1 MFMNITIIDAFTDRP
16 FKGNPAAVC
25 LLESEITEER
35 MQRIANEMNLSETAF
50 LLRREAGYSLRWFTP
65 QTEVDL
71 CGHATLASA
80 HYLWEEA
87 GVKEHELSFVTKSG
101 VLTATREG
109 GWIELDFP
117 SEAAQECVPPAEL
130 IEGLLGTAYT
140 FIGRNRMDYLVEVED
155 EAAVRNLQP
164 NLNVW
169 TKVPSRGVIVT
180 GKSARQG
187 IDFVSRC
194 FFPAVGINEDPV
206 TGSAHCCLGPYW
218 GSKLEKRELTA
229 IQLSSR
235 EGYLKVTV
243 RDDRVLLRG
252 QAVTTL
258 RGQLV

>member
-1 MFMNITIIDAFTDRP
+1 MNITIIDAFTDRP

-25 LLESEITEER
+25 LLNSEIPDER
-35 MQRIANEMNLSETAF
+35 MQRIANEMNLSETAY
-50 LLRREAGYSLRWFTP
+50 LIRRETGYSLRWFTP

-87 GVKEHELSFVTKSG
+87 GVTDSELLFHTKSG
-101 VLTATREG
+101 VLTAKREG
-109 GWIELDFP
+109 DWIQLDFP
-117 SEAAQECVPPAEL
+117 SEEAQECVPPNEL
-130 IEGLLGTAYT
+130 IEGLHGTAYT
-140 FIGRNRMDYLVEVED
+140 FIGRNRMDYIAEVED

-169 TKVPSRGVIVT
+169 AKVPSRGVIVT
-180 GKSARQG
+180 SKSALPG

-194 FFPAVGINEDPV
+194 FFPAVGIDEDPV

-229 IQLSSR
+229 MQLSSR

-243 RDDRVLLRG
+243 QGDRVLLRG

-258 RGQLV
+258 RGQLVR

>member
-1 MFMNITIIDAFTDRP
+1 MNITIIDAFTDRP

-25 LLESEITEER
+25 LLDSEIPEER

-87 GVKEHELSFVTKSG
+87 GVEDAELTFVTRSG
-101 VLTATREG
+101 LLTATRESD
-109 GWIELDFP
+109 WIRLDFP
-117 SEAAQECVPPAEL
+117 SESARECEPPADL
-130 IEGLLGTAYT
+130 IAGLGTDYVY
-140 FIGRNRMDYLVEVED
+140 IGRNRMDYLVEVADED
-155 EAAVRNLQP
+155 AVLALRP
-164 NLNVW
+164 NMNVW
-169 TKVPSRGVIVT
+169 SKVPSRGVIVT
-180 GKSARQG
+180 SKSVRPG

-194 FFPAVGINEDPV
+194 FFPAVGVDEDPV

-218 GSKLEKRELTA
+218 SSKLQKRGLA
-229 IQLSSR
+229 AMQLSSR

-243 RDDRVLLRG
+243 RDDRVLLMG

-258 RGQLV
+258 RGRLV